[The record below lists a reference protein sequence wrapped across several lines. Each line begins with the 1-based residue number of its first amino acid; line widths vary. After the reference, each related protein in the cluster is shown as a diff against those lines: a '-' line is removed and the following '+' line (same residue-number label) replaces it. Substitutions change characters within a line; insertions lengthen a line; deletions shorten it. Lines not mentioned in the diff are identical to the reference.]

1 MTDRHTMVGLSKRE
15 IDIREMAWLS
25 KRDNVQIGDIWI
37 VKTDDRHTRLGEGGN
52 RMMELWVQGGRVM
65 G

>member
-1 MTDRHTMVGLSKRE
+1 
-15 IDIREMAWLS
+15 MAWLS
-25 KRDNVQIGDIWI
+25 KRDNGQISDIWI